1 MWHKLLSHQRI
12 KKLED
17 INVRRTFSWLPWVL
31 LILVTLGFLGWQ
43 QYQKPKSQVAAD
55 GIKMPVEK
63 IEPLVDTKR
72 AGGIDS
78 YSAAVKVAAPAV
90 VNIFTTQKVKQVE
103 HPLLN
108 DPAFQEFFGD
118 QLPEQFAQER
128 NENSL
133 GSGVIV
139 RSDGYILTNN
149 HVIAQADQ
157 IVVGL
162 NDGRRALAKVIGTD
176 PDSDLAVIKIDL
188 NELPVLPFKLSG
200 NDVGD
205 VVLAIGNPFGVGQTV
220 TQGIIS
226 ATNRSDLGINTYEDF
241 IQTDAAINPGNSGGA
256 LIDVAGN
263 LIGVNT
269 AIFSQ
274 SGGSLGIGFA
284 IPAKVCQQIL
294 NSILKDGRVV
304 RGWLGISLMPIQQ
317 DNILEPKQAG
327 VVVADVLPNGPAA
340 SAGVKKGDKIIEVN
354 GEAITSASHLI
365 NYVALQAPNS
375 TIKIAVVRGEKPLTL
390 DVVVGERKAQNNT
403 SQYIPLP
410 KR

>member
-1 MWHKLLSHQRI
+1 M
-12 KKLED
+12 
-17 INVRRTFSWLPWVL
+17 RRAFTWLPWVL
-31 LILVTLGFLGWQ
+31 LVIVIFSFLAWQ
-43 QYQKPKSQVAAD
+43 KSHQPKPTVAAD
-55 GIKMPVEK
+55 GVKMPAEK
-63 IEPLVDTKR
+63 VEPLIDTTR
-72 AGGIDS
+72 TGGVVS

-90 VNIFTTQKVKQVE
+90 VNIFTTQKVKQMN

-108 DPAFQEFFGD
+108 DPVFREFFGN
-118 QLPEQFAQER
+118 QIPQQPQ

-139 RSDGYILTNN
+139 RADGYILTNN
-149 HVIAQADQ
+149 HVIAQAEH
-157 IVVGL
+157 IVVAL
-162 NDGRRALAKVIGTD
+162 HDGRRAEAKVIGTD
-176 PDSDLAVIKIDL
+176 PDTDLAVIKIELDK
-188 NELPVLPFKLSG
+188 LPVLPFKLSG
-200 NDVGD
+200 NEVGD

-226 ATNRSDLGINTYEDF
+226 ATGRSDLGINTYEDF

-284 IPAKVCQQIL
+284 IPAKICQQVL

-304 RGWLGISLMPIQQ
+304 RGWLGISLIPNTMDEDVLAAKPV
-317 DNILEPKQAG
+317 G
-327 VVVADVLPNGPAA
+327 VVVADVLRDGPADA
-340 SAGVKKGDKIIEVN
+340 AGVKRGDKIIQVN
-354 GEAITSASHLI
+354 NEQITSASHLI
-365 NYVALQAPNS
+365 NYVALQAPQS
-375 TIKIAVVRGEKPLTL
+375 VI
-390 DVVVGERKAQNNT
+390 DVVVERDGKQQSMQVKVGERKTQQNAQ

-410 KR
+410 KPQD

>member
-1 MWHKLLSHQRI
+1 M
-12 KKLED
+12 
-17 INVRRTFSWLPWVL
+17 RRTFTWLPWVL
-31 LILVTLGFLGWQ
+31 LIIVIASFIAWQ
-43 QYQKPKSQVAAD
+43 KYHQPKPTVAVD
-55 GIKMPVEK
+55 GVQMPAEK
-63 IEPLVDTKR
+63 VEPLVDTSR
-72 AGGIDS
+72 TGGVVS

-90 VNIFTTQKVKQVE
+90 VNIFTTQKVKQN
-103 HPLLN
+103 HPLLS
-108 DPAFQEFFGD
+108 DPVFREFFGN
-118 QLPEQFAQER
+118 QVPEQQQQ

-139 RSDGYILTNN
+139 RADGYILTNN

-157 IVVGL
+157 IVVAL
-162 NDGRRALAKVIGTD
+162 HDGRRAEATIVGTD
-176 PDSDLAVIKIDL
+176 PDTDLAVIKIDL
-188 NELPVLPFKLSG
+188 DKLPVLPFKLSG
-200 NDVGD
+200 NEVGD

-226 ATNRSDLGINTYEDF
+226 ATGRSDLGINTYEDF

-284 IPAKVCQQIL
+284 IPAKVCQQVL

-304 RGWLGISLMPIQQ
+304 RGWLGISLLPPTQ
-317 DNILEPKQAG
+317 DDVLAPKQQQVG
-327 VVVADVLPNGPAA
+327 VVVADVLKNGPADA
-340 SAGVKKGDKIIEVN
+340 AGIKVGDKIVQVN
-354 GEAITSASHLI
+354 NEPITSASHLI

-375 TIKIAVVRGEKPLTL
+375 EINVLVERDGKQQNYVVT
-390 DVVVGERKAQNNT
+390 VGERKAQNT
-403 SQYIPLP
+403 QSQYIPLP
-410 KR
+410 RR

>member
-1 MWHKLLSHQRI
+1 M
-12 KKLED
+12 
-17 INVRRTFSWLPWVL
+17 RRSLAWLPWIL
-31 LILVTLGFLGWQ
+31 LIIVIISFFSWQ
-43 QYQKPKSQVAAD
+43 KFHQPKSQISSD
-55 GIKMPVEK
+55 GVKMPAEK
-63 IEPLVDTKR
+63 VEPLVDTSR
-72 AGGIDS
+72 SGGVVS

-90 VNIFTTQKVKQVE
+90 VNIFTTQKVKAD

-108 DPAFQEFFGD
+108 DPVFQEFFGNTIPD
-118 QLPEQFAQER
+118 QRQSE

-139 RSDGYILTNN
+139 RTDGYILTNN
-149 HVIAQADQ
+149 HVIAQAEQ

-162 NDGRRALAKVIGTD
+162 YDGRRAVAKVVGTD
-176 PDSDLAVIKIDL
+176 PDSDLAVIKIEL
-188 NELPVLPFKLSG
+188 NQLPVLPFKLSG
-200 NDVGD
+200 NEVGD

-226 ATNRSDLGINTYEDF
+226 ATGRSDLGINIYEDF

-284 IPAKVCQQIL
+284 IPAKVCQQIM
-294 NSILKDGRVV
+294 NSILKDGRVI
-304 RGWLGISLMPIQQ
+304 RGWLGISLLPSER
-317 DNILEPKQAG
+317 DDVLKPREPG
-327 VVVADVLPNGPAA
+327 VLVADVLKSGPAA
-340 SAGVKKGDKIIEVN
+340 QAGLKVGDKILKVN
-354 GEAITSASHLI
+354 DQDILTTSQLI
-365 NYVALQAPNS
+365 NFVALQAPKS
-375 TIKIAVVRGEKPLTL
+375 IIKITVERESKIVILE
-390 DVVVGERKAQNNT
+390 VVVGERQIQKNDDRQF
-403 SQYIPLP
+403 IPLP

>member
-1 MWHKLLSHQRI
+1 M
-12 KKLED
+12 
-17 INVRRTFSWLPWVL
+17 RRSFAWLPWVL
-31 LILVTLGFLGWQ
+31 LILVIICFVVWQ
-43 QYQKPKSQVAAD
+43 KLQQPKAPIAAD
-55 GIKMPVEK
+55 GVKMPAEK
-63 IEPLVDTKR
+63 IEPLVNTSR
-72 AGGIDS
+72 TGLIVS

-90 VNIFTTQKVKQVE
+90 VNIFTTQKVKQN

-108 DPAFQEFFGD
+108 DPAFREFFGN
-118 QLPEQFAQER
+118 QVPEENKGQG
-128 NENSL
+128 ENSL

-139 RSDGYILTNN
+139 RPDGYILTNN

-162 NDGRRALAKVIGTD
+162 QDGRRAVAKVIGTD
-176 PDSDLAVIKIDL
+176 PDTDLAVIKIELKD
-188 NELPVLPFKLSG
+188 LPVLPFKLSG
-200 NDVGD
+200 NEVGD

-226 ATNRSDLGINTYEDF
+226 ATGRSDLGINTYEDF

-284 IPAKVCQQIL
+284 IPAKICQQIL
-294 NSILKDGRVV
+294 NSILKDGRVI
-304 RGWLGISLMPIQQ
+304 RGWMGISLVPPAQEDVLQ
-317 DNILEPKQAG
+317 PRQAG
-327 VVVADVLPNGPAA
+327 VVVADVLKKGPAA
-340 SAGVKKGDKIIEVN
+340 EAGIKVGDRIVKVN
-354 GEAITSASHLI
+354 NEEINSTSHLI

-375 TIKIAVVRGEKPLTL
+375 TIQVDVVRGEQTVNLT
-390 DVVVGERKAQNNT
+390 VKVGERKVQSDD

-410 KR
+410 ER

>member
-1 MWHKLLSHQRI
+1 M
-12 KKLED
+12 
-17 INVRRTFSWLPWVL
+17 RRAFTWLPWVL
-31 LILVTLGFLGWQ
+31 LILVIFSFLAWQ
-43 QYQKPKSQVAAD
+43 RFHQPKPTVAAD
-55 GIKMPVEK
+55 GVKMPAEK
-63 IEPLVDTKR
+63 VEPLIDTTR
-72 AGGIDS
+72 AGGVVS

-90 VNIFTTQKVKQVE
+90 VNIFTTQKVKQLN

-108 DPAFQEFFGD
+108 DPVFREFFGN
-118 QLPEQFAQER
+118 QVPQQPQ

-139 RSDGYILTNN
+139 RADGYILTNN
-149 HVIAQADQ
+149 HVIAQAEH
-157 IVVGL
+157 IVVAL
-162 NDGRRALAKVIGTD
+162 HDGRRAEAKVIGTD
-176 PDSDLAVIKIDL
+176 PDTDLAVIKIELDK
-188 NELPVLPFKLSG
+188 LPVLPFKLSG
-200 NDVGD
+200 NEVGD

-226 ATNRSDLGINTYEDF
+226 ATGRSDLGINTYEDF

-284 IPAKVCQQIL
+284 IPANVCQQVL

-304 RGWLGISLMPIQQ
+304 RGWLGISLIPNTVEQ
-317 DNILEPKQAG
+317 DVLAAKSVG
-327 VVVADVLPNGPAA
+327 VVVADVLRGGPADE
-340 SAGVKKGDKIIEVN
+340 AGVKRNDKIIQVN
-354 GEAITSASHLI
+354 NEQIASASHLI
-365 NYVALQAPNS
+365 NYVALQAPESIINV
-375 TIKIAVVRGEKPLTL
+375 IVERDGKQQTL
-390 DVVVGERKAQNNT
+390 QVKVGERKVQQNAQ

>member
-1 MWHKLLSHQRI
+1 
-12 KKLED
+12 
-17 INVRRTFSWLPWVL
+17 VRRAFTWLPWVL
-31 LILVTLGFLGWQ
+31 LVIVIFSFLAWQ
-43 QYQKPKSQVAAD
+43 KSHQPKPTVAAD
-55 GIKMPVEK
+55 GVKMPAEK
-63 IEPLVDTKR
+63 VEPLIDTTR
-72 AGGIDS
+72 TGGVVS

-90 VNIFTTQKVKQVE
+90 VNIFTTQKVKQMN

-108 DPAFQEFFGD
+108 DPVFREFFGN
-118 QLPEQFAQER
+118 QIPQQPQ

-139 RSDGYILTNN
+139 RADGYILTNN
-149 HVIAQADQ
+149 HVIAQAEH
-157 IVVGL
+157 IVVAL
-162 NDGRRALAKVIGTD
+162 HDGRRAEAKVIGTD
-176 PDSDLAVIKIDL
+176 PDTDLAVIKIELDK
-188 NELPVLPFKLSG
+188 LPVLPFKLSG
-200 NDVGD
+200 NEVGD

-226 ATNRSDLGINTYEDF
+226 ATGRSDLGINTYEDF

-284 IPAKVCQQIL
+284 IPAKICQQVL

-304 RGWLGISLMPIQQ
+304 RGWLGISLIPNTMDEDVLAAKPV
-317 DNILEPKQAG
+317 G
-327 VVVADVLPNGPAA
+327 VVVADVLRDGPADV
-340 SAGVKKGDKIIEVN
+340 AGVKRGDKIIQVN
-354 GEAITSASHLI
+354 NEQITSASHLI
-365 NYVALQAPNS
+365 NYVALQAPQS
-375 TIKIAVVRGEKPLTL
+375 VI
-390 DVVVGERKAQNNT
+390 DVVIERNGKQQSMQVKVGERKTQQNAQ

-410 KR
+410 KRQD

>member
-1 MWHKLLSHQRI
+1 M
-12 KKLED
+12 
-17 INVRRTFSWLPWVL
+17 RRTFSWLPWVL
-31 LILVTLGFLGWQ
+31 LILVIAGFFAWQ
-43 QYQKPKSQVAAD
+43 QYQKPKAPVASD
-55 GIKMPVEK
+55 GIKMPAEK
-63 IEPLVDTKR
+63 VEPLINTTR
-72 AGGIDS
+72 TGGVVS

-90 VNIFTTQKVKQVE
+90 VNIFTTQKVKQLD

-108 DPAFQEFFGD
+108 DPAFREFFGNQIPD
-118 QLPEQFAQER
+118 QFSQNK

-139 RSDGYILTNN
+139 RPDGYILTNN

-157 IVVGL
+157 IVVAL
-162 NDGRRALAKVIGTD
+162 QDGRRAVAKVIGTD
-176 PDSDLAVIKIDL
+176 PDTDLAVIKIEL
-188 NELPVLPFKLSG
+188 ANLPVLPFKLSG
-200 NDVGD
+200 NEVGD

-226 ATNRSDLGINTYEDF
+226 ATGRSDLGINTYEDF

-284 IPAKVCQQIL
+284 IPARICQQVL

-304 RGWLGISLMPIQQ
+304 RGWLGISLLPVEQV
-317 DNILEPKQAG
+317 NILEPKGPG
-327 VVVADVLPNGPAA
+327 VVVADVLKTGPAA
-340 SAGVKKGDKIIEVN
+340 KAGLKKGDKIVKVNDEV
-354 GEAITSASHLI
+354 ITSTSHLI
-365 NYVALQAPNS
+365 NFVALQPPNS
-375 TIKIAVVRGEKPLTL
+375 TIQISLERDGKSL
-390 DVVVGERKAQNNT
+390 DVAVVVGERKEQNQD
-403 SQYIPLP
+403 SQFIPLP
-410 KR
+410 ER

>member
-1 MWHKLLSHQRI
+1 M
-12 KKLED
+12 
-17 INVRRTFSWLPWVL
+17 
-31 LILVTLGFLGWQ
+31 LILVIAGFFAWQ
-43 QYQKPKSQVAAD
+43 QYQKPKAPVASD
-55 GIKMPVEK
+55 GIKMPAEK
-63 IEPLVDTKR
+63 VEPLINTTR
-72 AGGIDS
+72 TGGVVS

-90 VNIFTTQKVKQVE
+90 VNIFTTQKVKQLD

-108 DPAFQEFFGD
+108 DPAFREFFGNQIPD
-118 QLPEQFAQER
+118 QFSQNK

-139 RSDGYILTNN
+139 RPDGYILTNN

-157 IVVGL
+157 IVVAL
-162 NDGRRALAKVIGTD
+162 QDGRRAVAKVIGTD
-176 PDSDLAVIKIDL
+176 PDTDLAVIKIEL
-188 NELPVLPFKLSG
+188 ANLPVLPFKLSG
-200 NDVGD
+200 NEVGD

-226 ATNRSDLGINTYEDF
+226 ATGRSDLGINTYEDF

-284 IPAKVCQQIL
+284 IPARICQQVL

-304 RGWLGISLMPIQQ
+304 RGWLGISLLPVEQV
-317 DNILEPKQAG
+317 NILEPKGPG
-327 VVVADVLPNGPAA
+327 VVVADVLKTGPAA
-340 SAGVKKGDKIIEVN
+340 KAGLKKGDKIVKVNDEV
-354 GEAITSASHLI
+354 ITSTSHLI
-365 NYVALQAPNS
+365 NFVALQPPNS
-375 TIKIAVVRGEKPLTL
+375 TIQISLERDGKSL
-390 DVVVGERKAQNNT
+390 DVAVVVGERKEQNQD
-403 SQYIPLP
+403 SQFIPLP
-410 KR
+410 E

>member
-1 MWHKLLSHQRI
+1 M
-12 KKLED
+12 
-17 INVRRTFSWLPWVL
+17 RRTFTWLPWVL
-31 LILVTLGFLGWQ
+31 LIIVIIGFIAWQ
-43 QYQKPKSQVAAD
+43 QYQKPKAPIASD
-55 GIKMPVEK
+55 GVKLPAEK
-63 IEPLVDTKR
+63 VEPLINTSR
-72 AGGIDS
+72 TGGVVS

-90 VNIFTTQKVKQVE
+90 VNIFTTQKVKQLD

-108 DPAFQEFFGD
+108 DPAFREFFGNQIPD
-118 QLPEQFAQER
+118 QLDQGQ

-139 RSDGYILTNN
+139 RPDGYILTNN
-149 HVIAQADQ
+149 HVVSQADQ
-157 IVVGL
+157 IIVAL
-162 NDGRRALAKVIGTD
+162 QDGRRAAAKIIGTD
-176 PDSDLAVIKIDL
+176 PDTDLAVIKIELDK
-188 NELPVLPFKLSG
+188 LPVLPFKLSG
-200 NDVGD
+200 NEVGD

-226 ATNRSDLGINTYEDF
+226 ATGRSDLGINTYEDF

-284 IPAKVCQQIL
+284 IPAKVCEQVL
-294 NSILKDGRVV
+294 NSILKAGRVV

-317 DNILEPKQAG
+317 ENIMQPKQAG
-327 VVVADVLPNGPAA
+327 VVVADVLKNGPAA
-340 SAGVKKGDKIIEVN
+340 QAGLMKGDKIIQVN
-354 GEAITSASHLI
+354 DEKITSASHLI

-375 TIKIAVVRGEKPLTL
+375 TIQIQVQRGDQALTL
-390 DVVVGERKAQNNT
+390 NVVVGERKVQNSD